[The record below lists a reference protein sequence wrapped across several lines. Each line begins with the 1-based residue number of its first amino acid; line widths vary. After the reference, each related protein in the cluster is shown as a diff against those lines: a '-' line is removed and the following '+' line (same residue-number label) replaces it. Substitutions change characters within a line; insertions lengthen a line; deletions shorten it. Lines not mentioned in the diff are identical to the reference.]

1 MKTIML
7 NPLKYLVTF
16 VLLLSMVQLTSC
28 CKHTDN
34 STGSITILGS
44 WNWVKTYGG
53 FTGGEETPAST
64 GKEKA
69 LIFYEN
75 GVYVKTVFKAIEKS
89 GTYVFGYDTTTHR
102 QFIQFDNEPPQNIDI
117 LTSSMLDYGSAP
129 ADGISHRYTRTPIR

>member
-7 NPLKYLVTF
+7 SPLKYILSLMF
-16 VLLLSMVQLTSC
+16 ILSMGQLTSC
-28 CKHTDN
+28 CKHTEYSTDN
-34 STGSITILGS
+34 ITILGS

-53 FTGGEETPAST
+53 FNGGEETPAST

-69 LIFYEN
+69 LIFYDN
-75 GVYVKTVFKAIEKS
+75 GVYVRTVFKAIEKS
-89 GTYVFGYDTTTHR
+89 GTYVLGYDSNAHR

-117 LTSSMLDYGSAP
+117 FTSSTLDYGSAP